1 MMNPEYGFWG
11 IQKEILHYHERIGNT
26 PDVHPYCSP
35 WYSWLILWRP
45 VAYYYETRGVND
57 IIYDVHSMA
66 NPILLWFSSFSMLIL
81 IGRKFLSFFTKFKIF
96 KIPQLSAVTSSNT
109 IILYIGLNYIANLLP
124 WLKISRCTFFYHYMP
139 AYLFSW
145 FALAFILDNL
155 LSRPKKIE
163 RWLGIGVM
171 SLILLG
177 FIYWL
182 PIFLGLPLL
191 PQAFYLRMLLPSWI

>member
-1 MMNPEYGFWG
+1 
-11 IQKEILHYHERIGNT
+11 
-26 PDVHPYCSP
+26 
-35 WYSWLILWRP
+35 
-45 VAYYYETRGVND
+45 
-57 IIYDVHSMA
+57 
-66 NPILLWFSSFSMLIL
+66 
-81 IGRKFLSFFTKFKIF
+81 
-96 KIPQLSAVTSSNT
+96 
-109 IILYIGLNYIANLLP
+109 
-124 WLKISRCTFFYHYMP
+124 MP

-163 RWLGIGVM
+163 RWLGMGVM
-171 SLILLG
+171 GLILLS